1 MRHLTDRRPERPRDE
16 APVHIGAARSGGLVS
31 ARTVFELETLRGRPY
46 GRASLLAVTQPP
58 ADSPPGT
65 VQSSGTGQPRPSLP
79 VLYALGFLA
88 FFMFGL
94 VQAGYGPAYPN
105 LGREYAQPL
114 ATVGITSSLHFVG
127 SAVGTVLLGVFLT
140 RLSLRS
146 SLMLGGVTLL
156 LGLLGVAFAPAWAL
170 VLVGAVVGGLGY
182 GTLSAGFNLAFAQLG
197 PGPSNLVNGL
207 FGVGSVV
214 SPLLVTLLAR
224 GSHAPPFVLMGVM
237 AALLALGIRLLWPR
251 PADPLEAGAETA
263 ATEPSHRT
271 LPAAPGSR
279 RPLALF
285 GLCFFLYVGI
295 EAGLGNWA
303 TTYFLRQGAAQAA
316 LLTSFY
322 WLALTLGRFVF
333 AALGSR
339 FTPMSVLIFA
349 TGGAMLGC
357 GLMLLGGP
365 GPVPGTLLPD
375 GLISSAPLPTWLA
388 PAGLIL
394 AGFCIAPVFSSQLAW
409 FARTQPPR
417 LLPYMLT
424 LGGVGGALLP
434 ALTGL
439 ALPRLGV
446 TSVPLAPLI
455 IAALL
460 LGSALLLNWTLR
472 RQSLLRH
479 TR

>member
-1 MRHLTDRRPERPRDE
+1 M
-16 APVHIGAARSGGLVS
+16 
-31 ARTVFELETLRGRPY
+31 
-46 GRASLLAVTQPP
+46 TQPP
-58 ADSPPGT
+58 AASPLET
-65 VQSSGTGQPRPSLP
+65 AQPRPRLP
-79 VLYALGFLA
+79 ILYALGFLA

-105 LGREYAQPL
+105 LGREYSQTV
-114 ATVGITSSLHFVG
+114 ATVGITASLHFVG
-127 SAVGTVLLGVFLT
+127 SALGTVLLGILLT

-146 SLMLGGVTLL
+146 SLMLGGVTLV

-214 SPLLVTLLAR
+214 SPVLVTLMAR
-224 GSHAPPFVLMGVM
+224 GSHAPPFVLMAAM
-237 AALLALGIRLLWPR
+237 AALLALGVRLLWPR
-251 PADPLEAGAETA
+251 PADPLKAVTDA
-263 ATEPSHRT
+263 ADTEQAHR
-271 LPAAPGSR
+271 LLSAAPGSR

-303 TTYFLRQGAAQAA
+303 TTYFLRQGAERAA

-322 WLALTLGRFVF
+322 WLALTVGRFVF

-339 FTPMSVLIFA
+339 FSAMSVLVFA
-349 TGGAMLGC
+349 TCGAMLGC

-365 GPVPGTLLPD
+365 GLAAGELLLG
-375 GLISSAPLPTWLA
+375 GLISSAPLPAWLA

-409 FARTQPPR
+409 FARTQPPQ
-417 LLPYMLT
+417 LAPYMLT

-446 TSVPLAPLI
+446 ASVPLTSLI

-460 LGSALLLNWTLR
+460 LASALLLHRSLKRQTRL
-472 RQSLLRH
+472 RQSQECQ